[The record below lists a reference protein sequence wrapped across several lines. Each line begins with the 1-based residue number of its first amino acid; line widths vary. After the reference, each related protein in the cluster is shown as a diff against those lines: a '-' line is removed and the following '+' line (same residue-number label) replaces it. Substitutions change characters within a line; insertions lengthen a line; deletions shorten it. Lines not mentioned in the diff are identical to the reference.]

1 MLIEEPSTTR
11 RPRLLRS
18 PLPLALLGL
27 AGCTS
32 MLVGLVEETPAPAAI
47 TAPFP
52 STGVLQAASL
62 FTDQRLVF
70 LMLLGGFLLMA
81 ILPALSSPDNPSA
94 LPRAANPPSPIFM
107 VSS

>member
-32 MLVGLVEETPAPAAI
+32 MLIGLIEETPAPAAI
-47 TAPFP
+47 TAAFP
-52 STGVLQAASL
+52 STGVLRAASL

-81 ILPALSSPDNPSA
+81 IGCFALSRRSFRDA
-94 LPRAANPPSPIFM
+94 LKAEAQRRR
-107 VSS
+107 